1 MPLFLAT
8 LREGGPAF
16 TVQDVGEGFVLER
29 TSGHEAE
36 FNDVARRCVEKAGPT
51 FAAFPRSDGLGG
63 YDQVL
68 IIPVIDEATGV

>member
-16 TVQDVGEGFVLER
+16 TVQDVEEGFVLEPS
-29 TSGHEAE
+29 SGHEAE
-36 FNDVARRCVEKAGPT
+36 FNEVARRCIEKAGPT
-51 FAAFPRSDGLGG
+51 FAAFPRPDGRGG

-68 IIPVIDEATGV
+68 IIPVVDEATEA